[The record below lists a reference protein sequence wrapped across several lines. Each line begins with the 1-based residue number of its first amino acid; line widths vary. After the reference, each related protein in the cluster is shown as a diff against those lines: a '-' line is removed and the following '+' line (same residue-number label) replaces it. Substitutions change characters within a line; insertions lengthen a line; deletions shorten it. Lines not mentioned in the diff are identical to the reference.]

1 VPANPIPSW
10 PAVDIVLTH
19 GPPHGIL
26 DKTDRDEAVGCEFLR
41 NAIKRCRPLC
51 HFFGHVHESY
61 GAQRINWEK
70 NTIETA
76 TPIGSNRLRYS
87 SDGPEPLVFGQE
99 TIFVNASI
107 MNLNYRPVNA
117 PWLVELDLPIRA
129 EG

>member
-1 VPANPIPSW
+1 
-10 PAVDIVLTH
+10 VLTH

-41 NAIKRCRPLC
+41 NAVKRCRPQLHC
-51 HFFGHVHESY
+51 FGHIHEGY
-61 GAQRINWEK
+61 GAQKINWVK
-70 NTIETA
+70 NTVQTA
-76 TPIGSNRLRYS
+76 TPNKDRTSKNRCNRLPYS
-87 SDGPEPLVFGQE
+87 SDGPEPLVFGEE

-117 PWLVELDLPIRA
+117 PWLVDLDLPIRA